1 VKKVINISILPL
13 LLTILIAFGSLL
25 MSAQQ
30 NTILAFILILTVGL
44 LHGSNDLLIIK
55 KVANLEYGNRWVFI
69 KTILIYLLSIGV
81 ILLAFYF
88 YKAYA
93 LLFFILISSY
103 HFGQQHLASKWN
115 GFSTLKVIAYV
126 CYGLGIFGMIFSTH
140 SESSAKVIS
149 AITNYVV
156 TREAFQWLALSALIL
171 FFGLSLASKSMSV
184 KDYLIEGALL
194 LVLLGVFLITDLLLA
209 FALYFAFWHA
219 LPSLSDQIK
228 LLYRQPL
235 GKGFASYVRSS
246 YLYWAISAAAFI
258 ALLMVLDVQDLQVIE
273 LLVYFLAAVTF
284 PHVMVMSRIER
295 LLET

>member
-1 VKKVINISILPL
+1 MKKVVNLSILSL
-13 LLTILIAFGSLL
+13 LLTLIIAFGSMLL
-25 MSAQQ
+25 SAHQ
-30 NTILAFILILTVGL
+30 NAILAFVLILTVGL

-55 KVANLEYGNRWVFI
+55 KVGNLEYANRGVFL
-69 KTILIYLLSIGV
+69 KTILAYLFSIGV

-103 HFGQQHLASKWN
+103 HFGQQHLALKWK
-115 GFSTLKVIAYV
+115 GFSSVKVMAYV
-126 CYGLGIFGMIFSTH
+126 CYGLGIFGMIFATH

-149 AITNYVV
+149 AITNYEV
-156 TREAFQWLALSALIL
+156 TREAFQGLAIGSLLV
-171 FFGLSLASKSMSV
+171 FFGLSLGNKSMGA
-184 KDYLIEGALL
+184 KAYLIEAVLL
-194 LVLLGVFLITDLLLA
+194 LVLLGAFLITDLLLS

-228 LLYRQPL
+228 LLYNQPL
-235 GKGFASYVRSS
+235 RKGIVSYVRSS
-246 YLYWAISAAAFI
+246 YLYWAISAIAFI

-273 LLVYFLAAVTF
+273 LLVYFLAAITF